1 MSLEPGTRIGPYDVV
16 APLGAGGMG
25 EVYRARDTRLGR
37 DVAIKTL
44 NAAASSKPDRL
55 QRFEQEARS
64 TGSLNHPNIL
74 AVYDV
79 GDHEGTPYVVS
90 ELLEGETLRD
100 RIGGTAL
107 PVRKAIEFA
116 AQVAKGLAAAHDKN
130 IVHRDL
136 KPENIFVTRDG
147 RVKILDFGLAKLLDT
162 GQDVHAESET
172 RDRPPTDAGTVLG
185 TVGYMSPEQVRARP
199 VDHRSDIFSFGAV
212 FYEMLAGQ
220 RAFRGNSAVETMNAI
235 LKEDPPALSATA
247 RHLPPALERIV
258 AHCLEK
264 NPEERFQSA
273 RDIAFDLEQLSGS
286 STTTPPLPA
295 DRRLPWRAALAA
307 LAVAAMMA
315 ASFLAGKRST
325 PKVEVVS
332 FRPITFQNGWAT
344 NARFGPDGKQVY
356 YFATWS
362 GAAPDVYVT
371 QPGRPESRPLGLPA
385 TGLGGV
391 SSTGELLIARVG
403 SGALAQVPMGGGA
416 PRDLLDTVSYAEWGP
431 DGTSVAV
438 VRPLAAAESLEY
450 PIGKVLY
457 EGITLRFPRVSPDG
471 QLLAFSDHP
480 FYGDFRGDVAVIDL
494 AGRKRVLT
502 AEWADIRGLT
512 WSADGREVWFT
523 ATRSGAEC
531 ALWAVDLEGR
541 VRQVFRAPGSLALH
555 DVGRDG
561 RALLS
566 VQRRRP
572 LLIARAPG
580 ESAEK
585 DLSWLDYGVATALS
599 SDGRTLLFSEQG
611 EAGGS
616 EYATYVRGMDGSAPV
631 RLGKGSALDLSPDGK
646 LALVVD
652 MKLPMQAIV
661 LPTGAGAPQPLPRGP
676 IAQIHSGS
684 FLPDSRRVVLSANE
698 AGKPPRL
705 YVQDLAGGDPRPI
718 SAEGVS
724 GPWLNLPSTPD
735 GAHVAGLGPK
745 GELML
750 FPVAGGEP
758 RPVKGARPFD
768 TAIVISDDGRFVYLG
783 PGRGERQ
790 VDRLNLE
797 TGAREPWAR
806 VGDDRGGPAAAYV
819 NNVVVNR
826 AATAYAYTYR
836 DDTSTLYLAEGL
848 R

>member
-1 MSLEPGTRIGPYDVV
+1 MPLEAGTRIGPYDVV
-16 APLGAGGMG
+16 ALLGAGGMG

-44 NAAASSKPDRL
+44 HANVSSRPDRL

-79 GDHEGTPYVVS
+79 GDHGGTPYVVS

-100 RIGGTAL
+100 RIGGTPL
-107 PVRKAIEFA
+107 PVRKAIDYA
-116 AQVAKGLAAAHDKN
+116 AQVAKGLAAAHDKG

-162 GQDVHAESET
+162 GQEAHEESET
-172 RDRPPTDAGTVLG
+172 RDKPPTDAGTVLG
-185 TVGYMSPEQVRARP
+185 TAGYMSPEQVRAKP

-212 FYEMLAGQ
+212 FYEMLSGQ

-235 LKEDPPALSATA
+235 LKEDPPALSETS

-286 STTTPPLPA
+286 STTTPALA
-295 DRRLPWRAALAA
+295 GGRRLPIRWALGA
-307 LAVAAMMA
+307 LAVAALMG
-315 ASFLAGKRST
+315 ASYLAGQRAT
-325 PKVEVVS
+325 RQAEVVS
-332 FRPITFQNGWAT
+332 FKPITFQNGWAA

-362 GAAPDVYVT
+362 GAEPDVYVT
-371 QPGRPESRPLGLPA
+371 QPGTPESRRLGLPVV
-385 TGLGGV
+385 GLGGV
-391 SSTGELLIARVG
+391 SSTGELLVGRAG

-416 PRDLLDTVSYAEWGP
+416 PRDLLEAVSYAEWGP
-431 DGTSVAV
+431 DGKSIAV
-438 VRPLAAAESLEY
+438 VRPLPAAERLEY
-450 PIGKVLY
+450 PVDKILY
-457 EGITLRFPRVSPDG
+457 EGITIRFPRVSPGG
-471 QLLAFSDHP
+471 QLVAFSDHP
-480 FYGDFRGDVAVIDL
+480 FYGDFRGDVAVVDL
-494 AGRKRVLT
+494 AGKKRVLT
-502 AEWADIRGLT
+502 AEWADIRGLA

-531 ALWAVDLEGR
+531 SLWAVDLEGR
-541 VRQVFRAPGSLALH
+541 VRLLFRAPGSLALH
-555 DVGRDG
+555 DVGPDG

-572 LLIARAPG
+572 LILARAPG
-580 ESAEK
+580 DAKEK

-599 SDGRTLLFSEQG
+599 ADGRTLLFSEQG

-616 EYATYVRGMDGSAPV
+616 EYSTYVRGMDGSPPV
-631 RLGKGSALDLSPDGK
+631 RLGKGSALDLSADGK

-652 MKLPMQAIV
+652 MKPPMQAVV
-661 LPTGAGAPQPLPRGP
+661 LPTGAGAPRPLPRGP
-676 IAQIHSGS
+676 LTQIHGAS
-684 FLPDSRRVVLSANE
+684 FLPDGTRIVLSANE
-698 AGKPPRL
+698 AGRPARL
-705 YVQDLAGGDPRPI
+705 YLQDLAGGDPRPI
-718 SAEGVS
+718 SAEGVT

-735 GAHVAGLGPK
+735 GAYVAGVGP
-745 GELML
+745 GGDVML
-750 FPVAGGEP
+750 FPVAGGDP
-758 RPVKGARPFD
+758 RPVQGTRLFD
-768 TAIVISDDGRFVYLG
+768 NAVAISEDGRFLYIG
-783 PGRGERQ
+783 AGRTDRQ
-790 VDRLNLE
+790 MYRVNLE
-797 TGAREPWAR
+797 TGLREPWKR
-806 VGDDRGGPAAAYV
+806 LGDDREAAAASYI
-819 NNVVVNR
+819 NNVVTNR
-826 AATAYAYTYR
+826 AGTAYAYTWR